1 MEGDAAVPVGASAVE
16 GTPEIVRGNASKAH
30 ATTAGSRATWPETV
44 GPLEAV
50 PHSLTAIRKGSLR
63 AEETGAGAVVS
74 SAWSLKATALL

>member
-1 MEGDAAVPVGASAVE
+1 MEGDVAILAEASAVE
-16 GTPEIVRGNASKAH
+16 GTPEIFQGNASKAH
-30 ATTAGSRATWPETV
+30 ATTAGSRVTWPETV

-50 PHSLTAIRKGSLR
+50 PHGPTAIRKGSLR